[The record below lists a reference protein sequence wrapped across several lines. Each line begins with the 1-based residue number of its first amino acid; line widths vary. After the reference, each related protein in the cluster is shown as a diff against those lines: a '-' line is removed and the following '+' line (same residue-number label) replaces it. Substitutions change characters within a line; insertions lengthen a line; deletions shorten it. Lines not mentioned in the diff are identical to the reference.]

1 MQSPVLALRE
11 AKSSLH
17 AALLTAVESTIGTAP
32 LRKSRCSLEM
42 LQRARWQLAVTS
54 ELAQPGLMELVPIH
68 DSRRQVID
76 FEWTGATR
84 MASHLLTGLEDDLA
98 GRRLL
103 DVMANH
109 ADILTVF
116 DAYRNV
122 AAHCMASVVVV
133 QRSGA
138 GMVSAAVHRVHASPE
153 GIAVVLYSP
162 SAVSREAACERALR
176 ALEAEVAQQR

>member
-1 MQSPVLALRE
+1 VIGIASPRE
-11 AKSSLH
+11 SQ
-17 AALLTAVESTIGTAP
+17 
-32 LRKSRCSLEM
+32 CSLE
-42 LQRARWQLAVTS
+42 LLRHARWQLAVTS
-54 ELAQPGLMELVPIH
+54 ELAEPGLMELVPIH

-76 FEWTGATR
+76 FEWTAATR
-84 MASHLLTGLEDDLA
+84 MASHLLTGLEDDLT

-103 DVMANH
+103 DVMADH
-109 ADILTVF
+109 ADAPMVF

-138 GMVSAAVHRVHASPE
+138 GMVSAAVHRVHASRE

-176 ALEAEVAQQR
+176 ALEAEVAEQR